1 MYPKVNNQPVNTETK
16 SLWMGEIEP
25 WMDETQIANLYA
37 NIAKVL
43 SVKIIKNKMT
53 GLPAGY
59 GFVEFETHEVAK
71 KVKDQLNGTPIPGLN
86 K

>member
-1 MYPKVNNQPVNTETK
+1 MYPKVNNQQINPDTK

-25 WMDETQIANLYA
+25 WMDETQIANLYSHIA
-37 NIAKVL
+37 NVVN
-43 SVKIIKNKMT
+43 VKIIKNKMT

-59 GFVEFETHEVAK
+59 GFVEFESHEVAK
-71 KVKDQLNGTPIPGLN
+71 KIKEQLNGTPIKGMN

>member
-1 MYPKVNNQPVNTETK
+1 MYSKVNNQPVSLECK

-25 WMDETQIANLYA
+25 WMDEAQISGLYKD
-37 NIAKVL
+37 IAKVV

-59 GFVEFETHEVAK
+59 GFVEFESHEVAK
-71 KVKDQLNGTPIPGLN
+71 
-86 K
+86 

>member
-1 MYPKVNNQPVNTETK
+1 MYPKVNNQQINPDTK

-25 WMDETQIANLYA
+25 WMDETQIANLYSHIT
-37 NIAKVL
+37 NVVN
-43 SVKIIKNKMT
+43 VKIIKNKMT

-59 GFVEFETHEVAK
+59 GFVEFESHEVAK
-71 KVKDQLNGTPIPGLN
+71 KIKEQLNGTPIKGMN